1 MSSAIRRGEATAS
14 MAPSNLGYS
23 LREAGHHFVR
33 NGSTTFGAVIT
44 IFLSLFIIGLFAMGS
59 VLLNGMVGTV
69 EDQVTIQ
76 AFLSD
81 NASQDDVDALQS
93 KISGWGEVESVS
105 YKSKDEALAEY
116 RDTMTKRNAADAVAA
131 LDDRNPIP
139 ASLVI
144 KLHDPQDVEGVAKRL
159 GSDDDFAK
167 VADVTTSD
175 DGTTSDAAD
184 QVQYGQGTVER
195 MFTVTN
201 WIRVI
206 MLVLVVLLTFVAFV
220 FINNTIR
227 LSISA
232 RRREI
237 AIQRLVGASNGF
249 IRGPFIMEGV
259 LQAVIGSVL
268 SIGALEV
275 IRRFGLPMLAERI
288 SFLSFVVSTRATLS
302 TYGLLIAMG
311 LVIGLFGSAIAM
323 RRYLKV

>member
-1 MSSAIRRGEATAS
+1 M
-14 MAPSNLGYS
+14 
-23 LREAGHHFVR
+23 REAGHHFVR
-33 NGSTTFGAVIT
+33 NGSTTFGAVVT

-59 VLLNGMVGTV
+59 VLLDGMVGTV

-81 NASQDDVDALQS
+81 NAADADVQALKS
-93 KISGWGEVESVS
+93 EVKGWGEVESVT
-105 YKSKDEALAEY
+105 YKSKDEALQEY
-116 RDTMTKRNAADAVAA
+116 RDTMTKKNAKDAVAA

-144 KLHDPQDVEGVAKRL
+144 KLHDPQDVQAVADRL
-159 GSDDDFAK
+159 GADETFAK
-167 VADVTTSD
+167 VADVTTND
-175 DGTTSDAAD
+175 DGSTSDPAEEI
-184 QVQYGQGTVER
+184 QYGQGTVER
-195 MFTVTN
+195 LFAVTN
-201 WIRVI
+201 WIRI
-206 MLVLVVLLTFVAFV
+206 ITLVLVVLLTFVAFV

-259 LQAVIGSVL
+259 LQALFGSAL
-268 SIGALEV
+268 AIGALEA

-288 SFLSFVVSTRATLS
+288 TFLSFEMPLRSTAM
-302 TYGLLIAMG
+302 TYGMLVVMG

>member
-1 MSSAIRRGEATAS
+1 M
-14 MAPSNLGYS
+14 
-23 LREAGHHFVR
+23 REAGHHFVR
-33 NGSTTFGAVIT
+33 NGSTTFGAVVT

-59 VLLNGMVGTV
+59 VLLDGMVGTV

-81 NASQDDVDALQS
+81 NAADADVQTLKS
-93 KISGWGEVESVS
+93 EVEGWSEVESVT
-105 YKSKDEALAEY
+105 YKSKDKALQEY
-116 RDTMTKRNAADAVAA
+116 RDTMTKKNAKDAVAA

-144 KLHDPQDVEGVAKRL
+144 KLHDPQDVQTVADRL
-159 GSDDDFAK
+159 GADETFAK
-167 VADVTTSD
+167 VADVTTND
-175 DGTTSDAAD
+175 DGSTSDPAEEI
-184 QVQYGQGTVER
+184 QYGQGTVER
-195 MFTVTN
+195 LFAVTN
-201 WIRVI
+201 WIRI
-206 MLVLVVLLTFVAFV
+206 ITLVLVVLLTFVAFV

-259 LQAVIGSVL
+259 LQALFGSAL
-268 SIGALEV
+268 AIGALEA

-288 SFLSFVVSTRATLS
+288 TFLSFEVPLRSTAM
-302 TYGLLIAMG
+302 TYGMLVVMG

>member
-1 MSSAIRRGEATAS
+1 M
-14 MAPSNLGYS
+14 
-23 LREAGHHFVR
+23 REAGHHFVR
-33 NGSTTFGAVIT
+33 NGSTTFGAVVT

-59 VLLNGMVGTV
+59 VLLDGMVGTV

-81 NASQDDVDALQS
+81 NAADADVQALKS
-93 KISGWGEVESVS
+93 EVKGWGEVESVT
-105 YKSKDEALAEY
+105 YKSKDEALQEY
-116 RDTMTKRNAADAVAA
+116 RDTMTKKNAKDAVAA

-144 KLHDPQDVEGVAKRL
+144 KLHDPQDVQAVADRL
-159 GSDDDFAK
+159 GADETFAK
-167 VADVTTSD
+167 VADVTTND
-175 DGTTSDAAD
+175 DGSTSDPAEEI
-184 QVQYGQGTVER
+184 QYGQGTVER
-195 MFTVTN
+195 LFAVTN
-201 WIRVI
+201 WIRI
-206 MLVLVVLLTFVAFV
+206 ITLVLVVLLTFVAFV

-259 LQAVIGSVL
+259 LQALFGSAL
-268 SIGALEV
+268 AIGALEA

-288 SFLSFVVSTRATLS
+288 TFLSFEMPLRSTVM
-302 TYGLLIAMG
+302 TYGMLVVMG

>member
-1 MSSAIRRGEATAS
+1 MAT
-14 MAPSNLGYS
+14 MAPSNIGYS

-33 NGSTTFGAVIT
+33 NGSTTFGAVVT

-59 VLLNGMVGTV
+59 VLLDGMVGTV

-81 NASQDDVDALQS
+81 NADDSAVNALQT
-93 KISGWGEVESVS
+93 KVEGWDEVESVT

-116 RDTMTKRNAADAVAA
+116 RETMTKKNAADAVAA

-144 KLHDPQDVEGVAKRL
+144 KLTDPQDVEGVAKRL
-159 GSDDDFAK
+159 GSDSDFAA
-167 VADVTTSD
+167 VADVTTNE
-175 DGTTSDAAD
+175 DGTTSDPAD

-195 MFTVTN
+195 LFTVTN
-201 WIRVI
+201 WIRI
-206 MLVLVVLLTFVAFV
+206 ITLVLVALLTFVAFV

-249 IRGPFIMEGV
+249 IRGPFIMEGI
-259 LQAVIGSVL
+259 LQALFGS
-268 SIGALEV
+268 IFAIAALEV

-288 SFLSFVVSTRATLS
+288 TFLSFSINAHATLS
-302 TYGLLIAMG
+302 TYGLLVGMG
-311 LVIGLFGSAIAM
+311 LIIGMFGSLIAM